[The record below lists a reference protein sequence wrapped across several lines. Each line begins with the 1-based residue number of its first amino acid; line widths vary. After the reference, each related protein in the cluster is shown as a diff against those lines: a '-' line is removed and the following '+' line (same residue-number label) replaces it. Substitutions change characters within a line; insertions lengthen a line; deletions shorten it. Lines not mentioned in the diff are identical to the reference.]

1 MIVPATIPIR
11 RICISGACSQYLC
24 TFLYWGQSEF
34 KGPNGL
40 HCPSRCVSLQL
51 PDGPRSWTPQTILI
65 RLLLREWVG
74 GPNRKII
81 LKIFIWSGFRLNNE
95 NRRNPGLLPET
106 STVLFSPGGILEG
119 ETGPDSQRRHIRGGE
134 PPVEHGIREYE
145 VDLIGLQLVVRIQSR
160 DVSAVIKAV
169 RVAHEK
175 GARGG
180 RGSRLLGLED

>member
-11 RICISGACSQYLC
+11 RICISGAGSQYLC
-24 TFLYWGQSEF
+24 TFLYWCQSEF

-40 HCPSRCVSLQL
+40 HCPSGCVSLQL
-51 PDGPRSWTPQTILI
+51 LDGPRSWTPQIILL
-65 RLLLREWVG
+65 RLLLHQGVG

-81 LKIFIWSGFRLNNE
+81 LKIVIWSGFRLHNE
-95 NRRNPGLLPET
+95 NRRNPVLLPAT
-106 STVLFSPGGILEG
+106 STVLFPGGRILEG

-134 PPVEHGIREYE
+134 RPVELGIREYE

-160 DVSAVIKAV
+160 DVSAVIKPV
-169 RVAHEK
+169 RVTHEK

-180 RGSRLLGLED
+180 RGSGLLGLED